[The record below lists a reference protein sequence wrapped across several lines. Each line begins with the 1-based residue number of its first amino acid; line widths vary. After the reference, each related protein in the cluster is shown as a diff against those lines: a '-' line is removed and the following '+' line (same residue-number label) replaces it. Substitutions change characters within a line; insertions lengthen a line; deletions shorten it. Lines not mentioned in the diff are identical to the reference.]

1 MCAHLGGEAYAGRP
15 TPKWVSAVWRASAG
29 SVRHMSATKALTAIL
44 VGVAFVTFAVAS
56 PGGASGGGSKLAPV
70 GATQPSATAKLPS
83 CDPETVGLSVG
94 QEGACRSG
102 SETVVVANRAHA
114 VALKLLTLDVVKV
127 APITRIKIGSGSIG
141 PLDASTNT
149 WVAVTVQVKNT
160 SGKAVA
166 FRDEQINLRVG
177 ATQYATQPEATSSEP
192 DTLTK
197 ANRKIG
203 NGKTV
208 TGSVVFE
215 VPNSDVALLA
225 TSPTTLLFAGFGGDF
240 AFNQFPGGAVGA
252 VRLYQ

>member
-1 MCAHLGGEAYAGRP
+1 M
-15 TPKWVSAVWRASAG
+15 SAG
-29 SVRHMSATKALTAIL
+29 K
-44 VGVAFVTFAVAS
+44 
-56 PGGASGGGSKLAPV
+56 
-70 GATQPSATAKLPS
+70 
-83 CDPETVGLSVG
+83 
-94 QEGACRSG
+94 EGACRSG
-102 SETVVVANRAHA
+102 EETVVAANRAHA
-114 VALKLLTLDVVKV
+114 VALKTLTLDVVKV

-166 FRDEQINLRVG
+166 FRDEQINLRLG
-177 ATQYATQPEATSSEP
+177 AKQYATQPEATSSEP

-197 ANRKIG
+197 ANGKIG

-215 VPNSDVALLA
+215 VPNTDLGLLTA
-225 TSPTTLLFAGFGGDF
+225 SPSTLLFTGFGGDF
-240 AFNQFPGGAVGA
+240 AFAQFPSGAVGA